1 MRQQIYD
8 VLIFLIK
15 GLWIGVCVGLV
26 IALVNHFLTKDREK
40 QRVRDDREHAAEIA
54 KEIRKR
60 DFIGFLK
67 SWRSEIASFQMGHG
81 NIAIDVLRTTYTP
94 KLPLFH
100 AAVAKIEG
108 DFVDVATFQVWVH

>member
-1 MRQQIYD
+1 MRRE
-8 VLIFLIK
+8 
-15 GLWIGVCVGLV
+15 
-26 IALVNHFLTKDREK
+26 AERDR
-40 QRVRDDREHAAEIA
+40 AAADAA

-67 SWRSEIASFQMGHG
+67 SWRSEIADFQMRHG
-81 NIAIDVLRTTYTP
+81 NIAMDVLRVTYIP

-108 DFVDVATFQVWVH
+108 DFADVETFQRLANCVASLNHKELDNDKPRKIALEAIDALLKFAENP